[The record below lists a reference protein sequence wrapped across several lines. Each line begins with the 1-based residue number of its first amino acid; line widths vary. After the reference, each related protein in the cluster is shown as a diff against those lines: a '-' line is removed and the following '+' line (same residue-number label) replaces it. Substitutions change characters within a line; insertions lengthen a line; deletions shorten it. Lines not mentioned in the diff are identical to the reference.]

1 MTDLTIRVAR
11 PADDWAVARLAALD
25 SAAKPAGDVL
35 LAEVDG
41 TPVAALSVTDGHA
54 VADPFRHSD
63 EAVALMRLRARR
75 AAGAGAG
82 MPARRRLAWP
92 RLVSG

>member
-11 PADDWAVARLAALD
+11 PADEWAVARLAALD
-25 SAAKPAGDVL
+25 STAKPAGDVL

-41 TPVAALSVTDGHA
+41 TPVAALSVTDGQA
-54 VADPFRHSD
+54 VADPFHPSA
-63 EAVALMRLRARR
+63 EAVALLRLRARQTV
-75 AAGAGAG
+75 GAHRG
-82 MPARRRLAWP
+82 MPARRRLVWP

>member
-11 PADDWAVARLAALD
+11 PADDRAVARLAALD
-25 SAAKPAGDVL
+25 STAKPVGDIL

-54 VADPFRHSD
+54 VADPFQPSG
-63 EAVALMRLRARR
+63 EALQMLRLRARQAPGPAHR
-75 AAGAGAG
+75 